1 MEYSNPKYQPKHDG
15 NSLDREA
22 AVFAER
28 ATEVFRE
35 TLAHPVDVVT
45 YSEFRR
51 ALLPR
56 LAKIAYGEDFD
67 LEGWLSMVSHPTV
80 ELSVVDDHTG
90 EEKYRLSSVYQQT
103 DISCK
108 DEEAEGIS
116 VYAQQLSMM
125 KSTDSVGAHDRLMEM
140 ADARIDSTNPRT
152 TIADGIRMIQRLNAV
167 FRDHDL
173 PELPDPSHL
182 LEEYDAR
189 ERGDFKPALSEEA
202 KAVAAVPVEEEDE
215 YDPL

>member
-35 TLAHPVDVVT
+35 TLKHPVDVVV

-56 LAKIAYGEDFD
+56 LAKIAYGEEFD

-182 LEEYDAR
+182 LDEYDAR
-189 ERGDFKPALSEEA
+189 ERGDYKPEPTADE
-202 KAVAAVPVEEEDE
+202 KAVAQAEPVEEDE

>member
-1 MEYSNPKYQPKHDG
+1 MSFDNPKYQPKHDG

-22 AVFAER
+22 AVLAER
-28 ATEVFRE
+28 ATETFRE
-35 TLAHPVDVVT
+35 TLANPVDVVG
-45 YSEFRR
+45 YNDFCR

-56 LAKIAYGEDFD
+56 LAAIAHGEEFD
-67 LEGWLSMVSHPTV
+67 LDGWLSMVSHPTV
-80 ELSVVDDHTG
+80 ELSVVDDATG
-90 EEKYRLSSVYQQT
+90 VEKYRLSSVYQQT

-108 DEEAEGIS
+108 DEDAEGIS

-140 ADARIDSTNPRT
+140 ADARIDSTDPRA
-152 TIADGIRMIQRLNAV
+152 TIADGIKMIQRLNLV

-173 PELPDPSHL
+173 PELPDPSYL

-189 ERGDFKPALSEEA
+189 ERGDVPKPTAQPADEKPAQA
-202 KAVAAVPVEEEDE
+202 PVQETE
-215 YDPL
+215 YDEL

>member
-1 MEYSNPKYQPKHDG
+1 MNYDNPKYQPKHDG
-15 NSLDREA
+15 NSMDREA
-22 AVFAER
+22 AVLAER
-28 ATEVFRE
+28 ATETFRA
-35 TLAHPVDVVT
+35 TLANPVDVVG

-56 LAKIAYGEDFD
+56 LAVIANGGDFD

-80 ELSVVDDHTG
+80 ELSVVDDQTG

-108 DEEAEGIS
+108 DEDLDGMS

-125 KSTDSVGAHDRLMEM
+125 KSTDAVGAHDRLMEM
-140 ADARIDSTNPRT
+140 ADLRIESVEPRE
-152 TIADGIRMIQRLNAV
+152 TIAAGVLMIQRLNAV

-182 LEEYDAR
+182 LDEYDAR
-189 ERGDFKPALSEEA
+189 ARGEEP
-202 KAVAAVPVEEEDE
+202 AAVKTEPAAEAAPAAPVETE
-215 YDPL
+215 YDEL

>member
-1 MEYSNPKYQPKHDG
+1 MEYGNPKYQPKHDG

-22 AVFAER
+22 AVIAER
-28 ATEVFRE
+28 ATETFRH
-35 TLAHPVDVVT
+35 TLANPVDVVT
-45 YSEFRR
+45 YSEFCRS
-51 ALLPR
+51 LLPR
-56 LAKIAYGEDFD
+56 LAPIAHGEEFD
-67 LEGWLSMVSHPTV
+67 LEGWLALVSHPTV
-80 ELSVVDDHTG
+80 ELSVVDDETG

-108 DEEAEGIS
+108 DEEVEGMS

-140 ADARIDSTNPRT
+140 ADARIDTTDPRT

-167 FRDHDL
+167 FRDHNL

-189 ERGDFKPALSEEA
+189 ERGEVPPSEKPVVAEA
-202 KAVAAVPVEEEDE
+202 KPTVADDFE
-215 YDPL
+215 YDML

>member
-1 MEYSNPKYQPKHDG
+1 MMDYSNPKYQPKHEG

-35 TLAHPVDVVT
+35 TLKHPVDVVT

-56 LAKIAYGEDFD
+56 LAKIANGEDFD

-152 TIADGIRMIQRLNAV
+152 TIADGILMIQRLNAV

-182 LEEYDAR
+182 LDEYDAR
-189 ERGDFKPALSEEA
+189 ERGEFNPEP
-202 KAVAAVPVEEEDE
+202 VAETTAAAETPVEEDE